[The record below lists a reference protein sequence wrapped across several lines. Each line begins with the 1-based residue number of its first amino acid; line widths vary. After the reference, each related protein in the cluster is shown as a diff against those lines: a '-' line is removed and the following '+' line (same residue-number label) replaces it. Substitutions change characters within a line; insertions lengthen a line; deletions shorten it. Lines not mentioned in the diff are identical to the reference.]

1 MSDESQPPALRL
13 KPRLRVGNEPAPAA
27 SAAAPIASAAGAT
40 GGVAGAE
47 SGNQAAL
54 ANAPLPAVPAI
65 LPMVPPPLP
74 ASGEESGGIASTEQR
89 VRLKPRLT
97 VNPQTA
103 QPVAPASEAPV
114 PAVLAASSSET
125 PAEPLPLSLPPIGMM
140 PPVEKSPVGLPI
152 PPLPMAAP
160 AADAATRF
168 KLRPKAPVPV
178 PAGIV
183 APAAPVI
190 GATEPAP
197 MAAATLPPPPAMVP
211 VLVAPPPLP
220 VVAPPPAKPSGTPHV
235 PHIRAPGEEM
245 PIPKPPPLPVG
256 LPKRPGIS
264 KPRLIAIM
272 VAGGGIFVL
281 VAYLALRP
289 SPPPPTAPK
298 AVTKLAPPPTGQG
311 AKATT
316 PQGTKDAVTPKPA
329 APGPTPSAT
338 LNEIAAAPKQAVDKA
353 KEVVAARRGNEQARI
368 DAMAAGEEA
377 PDKRA
382 LDTPPPSRLSGHPP
396 SPDIAAASAP
406 VAGSGSVIAP
416 GVTATT
422 SDVMA
427 APKAS
432 AAFTRFVADAHITGV
447 FQGTP
452 ARALINGRMI
462 RAGEVVDQAL
472 GVVFDSIDA
481 EKKTITFKDRAGS
494 PATRRY

>member
-1 MSDESQPPALRL
+1 M
-13 KPRLRVGNEPAPAA
+13 
-27 SAAAPIASAAGAT
+27 
-40 GGVAGAE
+40 
-47 SGNQAAL
+47 
-54 ANAPLPAVPAI
+54 
-65 LPMVPPPLP
+65 LPMVPPPA
-74 ASGEESGGIASTEQR
+74 ASGEESGGIASTELS
-89 VRLKPRLT
+89 VRLKPRLV

-103 QPVAPASEAPV
+103 QSVAPAPEAPM
-114 PAVLAASSSET
+114 PAVAADPSGET
-125 PAEPLPLSLPPIGMM
+125 PEPLPLSLPPIGMI
-140 PPVEKSPVGLPI
+140 PPVEKLPVVPPV

-160 AADAATRF
+160 AADAAARF
-168 KLRPKAPVPV
+168 KLKPKAPVPV

-183 APAAPVI
+183 ASASPVI
-190 GATEPAP
+190 GATELPP
-197 MAAATLPPPPAMVP
+197 VAALTLPPPPAMIP
-211 VLVAPPPLP
+211 VLVGAPPLP
-220 VVAPPPAKPSGTPHV
+220 VVAPSSAKPPGTSHV

-245 PIPKPPPLPVG
+245 PLPKPPPLPIG
-256 LPKRPGIS
+256 LPKRPGIA

-272 VAGGGIFVL
+272 VAGGGIVVL

-298 AVTKLAPPPTGQG
+298 AVTKLAAPPTGQG

-338 LNEIAAAPKQAVDKA
+338 INQIAAAPKQAVDKA

-382 LDTPPPSRLSGHPP
+382 LDTPPPSRFSGQSQ
-396 SPDIAAASAP
+396 SPDVAATPAP

-422 SDVMA
+422 SDVVA

-432 AAFTRFVADAHITGV
+432 AAFTRFVADARITGV